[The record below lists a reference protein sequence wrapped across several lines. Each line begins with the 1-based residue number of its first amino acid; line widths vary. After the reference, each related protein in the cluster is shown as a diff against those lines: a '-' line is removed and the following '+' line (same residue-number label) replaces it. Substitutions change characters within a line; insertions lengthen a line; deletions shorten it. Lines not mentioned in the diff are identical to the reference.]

1 MSTAKWYP
9 GIKLY
14 IDPDAILDYE
24 MDLVQWLEGETIANV
39 VVLATGCTASLT
51 EQTTT
56 TAKYRVS
63 SITKG
68 SSVRVRIVTSS
79 GRQRDFTTNYAP
91 QQQ

>member
-39 VVLATGCTASLT
+39 VVSATGCTASIAN
-51 EQTTT
+51 QTSTT
-56 TAKYRVS
+56 LKYRVS
-63 SITKG
+63 GVTKG
-68 SSVRVRIVTSS
+68 SSVRVRVVTSS
-79 GRQRDFTTNYAP
+79 GRQRDFTTYYQP
-91 QQQ
+91 VQQ